1 MQTLANLM
9 QSYVDKKGWN
19 DLEGI
24 KETEI
29 DGVWL
34 YRSSNGNGR
43 QPFTYES
50 GIILLAQGRKNIY
63 IGDRPVT
70 YAAGDYLVVG
80 VPMPLECEAMPIDG
94 EPLLGLSITID
105 PKRLHKLVKQLE
117 EQGFLES
124 YCNKHKAGSSGLEST
139 EMEALML
146 DSCTRL
152 MKTLHC
158 EIEANILGDALIDE
172 VVYRA
177 LTGAE
182 GRVLFDLAHQDGHYA
197 RVAKAL
203 SKVHEEYD
211 QTITV
216 QSLAE
221 EANMSVSAFHNAFRN
236 VTFESPL
243 QYLKKVRLNKAK
255 DLIQIE
261 GMRISDAARR
271 VGYSSPSQ
279 FSREFKRHFNATPR
293 AI

>member
-34 YRSSNGNGR
+34 YRSNKGNGR

-80 VPMPLECEAMPIDG
+80 VPMPLECEAMPING